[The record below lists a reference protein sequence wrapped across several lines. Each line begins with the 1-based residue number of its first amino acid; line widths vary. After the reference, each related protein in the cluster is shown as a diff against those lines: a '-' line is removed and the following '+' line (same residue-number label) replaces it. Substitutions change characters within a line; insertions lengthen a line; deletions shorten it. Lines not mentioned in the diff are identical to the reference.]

1 MLNSLWTFLAKGMG
15 SVPNLLGLTKN
26 QARQSLQN
34 AGFNY
39 GTEIEEVQDNES
51 LTGLV
56 KSQDVAANTLLDY
69 ESTVN
74 YKLHSFSF
82 SPFGVFGFSPFGVFG
97 FSPFGVFSFT
107 PGPIECPQ
115 PGAWSEWSAW
125 DIGPW
130 GPWGECEADGYRRQ
144 HRTYTRTRTRTIYTL
159 VSGNCIAGTET
170 QTETMDDVNVEVCG
184 TPAFNFMP
192 TFGVFSFTP
201 GFSVFTFTPEP
212 SFNFMPTFA
221 VFSFTP
227 QAFSVFSFTP
237 AFSVFSFTP
246 EPSFNFMPTFAV
258 FSFTPAFSVF
268 SFTPAFTVFS
278 FTPEATFSFTPEA
291 TFNFAPWG

>member
-97 FSPFGVFSFT
+97 FSPFAVFGFSPFGVFSFT

-192 TFGVFSFTP
+192 TF
-201 GFSVFTFTPEP
+201 
-212 SFNFMPTFA
+212 A

-227 QAFSVFSFTP
+227 AFSVFSFTP

-246 EPSFNFMPTFAV
+246 
-258 FSFTPAFSVF
+258 AFSVF
-268 SFTPAFTVFS
+268 SFTPAFGVFS

-291 TFNFAPWG
+291 SFNFAPWG